1 MGMTKRLK
9 NSLKFLTETE
19 TNKTLK
25 TFTGSFISMKIV
37 SGSMSKILKND
48 KN

>member
-1 MGMTKRLK
+1 MP
-9 NSLKFLTETE
+9 E
-19 TNKTLK
+19 KTVKCQQK
-25 TFTGSFISMKIV
+25 TFTESFISLKIV